1 MRAWRRTFAIHG
13 LYWLVANL
21 AERTP
26 LLVTVDDVLWVD
38 GPSLSWL
45 AYLGPRAAELRVLV
59 VVTVREGDPQARV
72 PAVEAVLSEVTAHR
86 FALSAL
92 SPASAEALVR
102 RDLGRTASAGF
113 CAACW
118 ELTGG
123 NPLYVRELLA
133 AARNERLTGGEDS
146 VAALRALASSAV
158 GASVLGRL
166 ARMGPDAIELAR
178 AVAVLGSQHE
188 VAVAAELAGLDAADA
203 ELIADELAAAQVL
216 APVRPLDYFHPLIS
230 EAVYAGIALGARRLA
245 HRRAAAILDRTGATD
260 SVAAHLLMTGPAGD
274 NWVVERLSA
283 AARDARERGAPEV
296 AASYLRR
303 ALAEPPDELERPEL
317 EGATVVILP
326 RFDPAAFF
334 RAVEVYRAT
343 RAELVPPMV
352 LGLAASDLIDSHDVS
367 SLRVLTSG
375 AAPLGAD
382 LARACAQ
389 RIGCRVKQAYGL
401 TEIAGGSHI
410 APDDGPDRPDS
421 IGPALPGVECRVVDS
436 ESGADAGTG
445 AAGELLI
452 RAPGIMRGY
461 LGDPEVTAATV
472 DSAGWLHTGDI
483 VTVDDNG
490 WYFVADRVKE
500 LIKYKGLSVAPAE
513 LEGLLLTHPAVA
525 DAAVVRHPDQ
535 AAGEV
540 PKAYLVLRG
549 AVSERELMDWVAE
562 RVAPYK
568 RVRLVEFTDSIPK
581 SPSGKILRRLLVA
594 RGAGADEAVAVP
606 QP

>member
-1 MRAWRRTFAIHG
+1 MRQEHDVMGAEIREYGDKADLLLTPPDIPEVTLPEYVLGQALQRGSKRALVDAATGAALTYAELATAVGEVSAG
-13 LYWLVANL
+13 LAARGVG
-21 AERTP
+21 P
-26 LLVTVDDVLWVD
+26 GDVLALCAPNSIDFV
-38 GPSLSWL
+38 L
-45 AYLGPRAAELRVLV
+45 AYLAATSAGA
-59 VVTVREGDPQARV
+59 VVTTVNPLWTEAEIGRQLRQCGARWLV
-72 PAVEAVLSEVTAHR
+72 STADLLAGKLR
-86 FALSAL
+86 
-92 SPASAEALVR
+92 ALVR
-102 RDLGRTASAGF
+102 DTGIAEAFAIGVRADREATPFDALRLGSAPATAAPPTAAGSVSD
-113 CAACW
+113 AAFLLSSSGTTGLPKIVV
-118 ELTGG
+118 LTH
-123 NPLYVRELLA
+123 
-133 AARNERLTGGEDS
+133 RNLVASLCQTRLVHKVTADD
-146 VAALRALASSAV
+146 VVIAALPLFHIFGLQISMNLAL
-158 GASVLGRL
+158 
-166 ARMGPDAIELAR
+166 
-178 AVAVLGSQHE
+178 
-188 VAVAAELAGLDAADA
+188 
-203 ELIADELAAAQVL
+203 
-216 APVRPLDYFHPLIS
+216 
-230 EAVYAGIALGARRLA
+230 
-245 HRRAAAILDRTGATD
+245 
-260 SVAAHLLMTGPAGD
+260 
-274 NWVVERLSA
+274 
-283 AARDARERGAPEV
+283 
-296 AASYLRR
+296 
-303 ALAEPPDELERPEL
+303 L

-326 RFDPAAFF
+326 RFDLAAFF

-421 IGPALPGVECRVVDS
+421 IGPALPGVECRVADS
-436 ESGADAGTG
+436 KSGAEAGTG
-445 AAGELLI
+445 APGELLI
-452 RAPGIMRGY
+452 RTPGTMRGY

-500 LIKYKGLSVAPAE
+500 LIKYKGLSIAPAE

-540 PKAYLVLRG
+540 PKAYLVLRD
-549 AVSERELMDWVAE
+549 AVSEQELMDWVAE

>member
-1 MRAWRRTFAIHG
+1 LGWPADVAGRPGLQTGVSTVRSKAGEPMRQEHDVMGAEIREYGDKADLLLTPPDIPEVTLPEYVLGQALQRGSKRALVDAATGAALTYAELATAVGEVSAG
-13 LYWLVANL
+13 LAARGVG
-21 AERTP
+21 P
-26 LLVTVDDVLWVD
+26 GDVLALCAPNSIDFV
-38 GPSLSWL
+38 L
-45 AYLGPRAAELRVLV
+45 AYLAATSAGA
-59 VVTVREGDPQARV
+59 VVTTVNPLWTEAEIGRQLRQCGARWLV
-72 PAVEAVLSEVTAHR
+72 STADLLAGKLR
-86 FALSAL
+86 
-92 SPASAEALVR
+92 ALVR
-102 RDLGRTASAGF
+102 D
-113 CAACW
+113 
-118 ELTGG
+118 TGIAEAFAIG
-123 NPLYVRELLA
+123 AQADREA
-133 AARNERLTGGEDS
+133 TPFD
-146 VAALRALASSAV
+146 ALRLGSAPATAAPPTAAGSVSDAAFLLSSSGTTGLPKIVVLTHRNLVAS
-158 GASVLGRL
+158 LCQTRL
-166 ARMGPDAIELAR
+166 VHKVTADDVVI
-178 AVAVLGSQHE
+178 AVLPLFHIFGLQISMN
-188 VAVAAELAGLDAADA
+188 LAL
-203 ELIADELAAAQVL
+203 
-216 APVRPLDYFHPLIS
+216 
-230 EAVYAGIALGARRLA
+230 
-245 HRRAAAILDRTGATD
+245 
-260 SVAAHLLMTGPAGD
+260 
-274 NWVVERLSA
+274 
-283 AARDARERGAPEV
+283 
-296 AASYLRR
+296 
-303 ALAEPPDELERPEL
+303 L

-326 RFDPAAFF
+326 RFDLAAFF

-436 ESGADAGTG
+436 KSGAEAGTG
-445 AAGELLI
+445 APGELLI
-452 RAPGIMRGY
+452 RTPGTMRGY

-500 LIKYKGLSVAPAE
+500 LIKYKGLSIAPAE

-540 PKAYLVLRG
+540 PKAYLVLRD
-549 AVSERELMDWVAE
+549 AVSEQELMDWVAE

-568 RVRLVEFTDSIPK
+568 RVRLVEFTDCIPK

>member
-1 MRAWRRTFAIHG
+1 MRQEHDVMGAEIREYGDKADLLLTPPDIPEVTLPEYVLGQALQRGSKRALVDAATGAALTYAELATAVGEVSAG
-13 LYWLVANL
+13 LAARGVG
-21 AERTP
+21 P
-26 LLVTVDDVLWVD
+26 GDVLALCAPNSIDFV
-38 GPSLSWL
+38 L
-45 AYLGPRAAELRVLV
+45 AYLAATSAGA
-59 VVTVREGDPQARV
+59 VVTTVNPLWTEAEIGRQLRQCGARWLV
-72 PAVEAVLSEVTAHR
+72 STADLLAGKLR
-86 FALSAL
+86 
-92 SPASAEALVR
+92 ALVR
-102 RDLGRTASAGF
+102 DTGIAEAFAIGAQADREATPFDALRLGSAPATAAPPTAAGSVSD
-113 CAACW
+113 AAFLLSSSGTTGLPKIVV
-118 ELTGG
+118 LTH
-123 NPLYVRELLA
+123 
-133 AARNERLTGGEDS
+133 RNLVASLCQTRLVHKVTADD
-146 VAALRALASSAV
+146 VVIAALPLFHIFGLQISMNLAL
-158 GASVLGRL
+158 
-166 ARMGPDAIELAR
+166 
-178 AVAVLGSQHE
+178 
-188 VAVAAELAGLDAADA
+188 
-203 ELIADELAAAQVL
+203 
-216 APVRPLDYFHPLIS
+216 
-230 EAVYAGIALGARRLA
+230 
-245 HRRAAAILDRTGATD
+245 
-260 SVAAHLLMTGPAGD
+260 
-274 NWVVERLSA
+274 
-283 AARDARERGAPEV
+283 
-296 AASYLRR
+296 
-303 ALAEPPDELERPEL
+303 L

-326 RFDPAAFF
+326 RFDLAAFF

-436 ESGADAGTG
+436 KSGAEAGTG
-445 AAGELLI
+445 APGELLI
-452 RAPGIMRGY
+452 RTPGTMRGY

-500 LIKYKGLSVAPAE
+500 LIKYKGLSIAPAE

-540 PKAYLVLRG
+540 PKAYLVLRD
-549 AVSERELMDWVAE
+549 AVSEQELMDWVAE

-568 RVRLVEFTDSIPK
+568 RVRLVEFTDCIPK

>member
-1 MRAWRRTFAIHG
+1 MGAEIREYGDKADLLLTPPDIPEVTLPEYVLGQALQRGSKRALVDAATGAALTYAELATAVGEVSAG
-13 LYWLVANL
+13 LAARGVG
-21 AERTP
+21 P
-26 LLVTVDDVLWVD
+26 GDVLALCAPNSIDFV
-38 GPSLSWL
+38 L
-45 AYLGPRAAELRVLV
+45 AYLAATSAGA
-59 VVTVREGDPQARV
+59 VVTTVNPLWTEAEIGRQLRQSGARWLV
-72 PAVEAVLSEVTAHR
+72 STADLLAGKLR
-86 FALSAL
+86 
-92 SPASAEALVR
+92 ALVR
-102 RDLGRTASAGF
+102 
-113 CAACW
+113 
-118 ELTGG
+118 ETGIAEAFAIG
-123 NPLYVRELLA
+123 A
-133 AARNERLTGGEDS
+133 QSGGEATPFDALRLGSAPATAAPPTAAGS
-146 VAALRALASSAV
+146 VSDAAFLLSSSGTTGLPKIVVLTHRNLVASLCQTRLVHKVTADDVVIAALPLFHIFGLQISMNLAL
-158 GASVLGRL
+158 
-166 ARMGPDAIELAR
+166 
-178 AVAVLGSQHE
+178 
-188 VAVAAELAGLDAADA
+188 
-203 ELIADELAAAQVL
+203 
-216 APVRPLDYFHPLIS
+216 
-230 EAVYAGIALGARRLA
+230 
-245 HRRAAAILDRTGATD
+245 
-260 SVAAHLLMTGPAGD
+260 
-274 NWVVERLSA
+274 
-283 AARDARERGAPEV
+283 
-296 AASYLRR
+296 
-303 ALAEPPDELERPEL
+303 L

-326 RFDPAAFF
+326 RFDLAAFL

-436 ESGADAGTG
+436 KSGADAGTG
-445 AAGELLI
+445 APGELLI
-452 RAPGIMRGY
+452 RTPGIMRGY
-461 LGDPEVTAATV
+461 LGNPEATAATV

-483 VTVDDNG
+483 VTVDDDG

-540 PKAYLVLRG
+540 PKAYLVLRD
-549 AVSERELMDWVAE
+549 AVSEQELMDWVAE

-594 RGAGADEAVAVP
+594 RGAGADEAVVVP

>member
-1 MRAWRRTFAIHG
+1 MGAEIREYGDKADLLLTPPDIPEVTLPEYVLGQALQHGSKRALVDAATGAALTYAELATAVGEVSAG
-13 LYWLVANL
+13 LAARGVG
-21 AERTP
+21 P
-26 LLVTVDDVLWVD
+26 GDVLALCSPNSIDFV
-38 GPSLSWL
+38 L
-45 AYLGPRAAELRVLV
+45 AYLAATSAGA
-59 VVTVREGDPQARV
+59 VVTTVNPLWTEAEIGRQLRQCGARWLV
-72 PAVEAVLSEVTAHR
+72 STADLLAGKLR
-86 FALSAL
+86 
-92 SPASAEALVR
+92 ALVR
-102 RDLGRTASAGF
+102 
-113 CAACW
+113 
-118 ELTGG
+118 ETGIAEAFAIG
-123 NPLYVRELLA
+123 A
-133 AARNERLTGGEDS
+133 QSGGEATPFDALRLGSAPATAAPPIAAGS
-146 VAALRALASSAV
+146 VSDAAFLLSSSGTTGLPKIVVLTHRNLVASLCQTRLVHKVTADDVVIAALPLFHIFGLQISMNLAL
-158 GASVLGRL
+158 
-166 ARMGPDAIELAR
+166 
-178 AVAVLGSQHE
+178 
-188 VAVAAELAGLDAADA
+188 
-203 ELIADELAAAQVL
+203 
-216 APVRPLDYFHPLIS
+216 
-230 EAVYAGIALGARRLA
+230 
-245 HRRAAAILDRTGATD
+245 
-260 SVAAHLLMTGPAGD
+260 
-274 NWVVERLSA
+274 
-283 AARDARERGAPEV
+283 
-296 AASYLRR
+296 
-303 ALAEPPDELERPEL
+303 L

-326 RFDPAAFF
+326 RFDLAAFL

-367 SLRVLTSG
+367 SLRVLTCG

-445 AAGELLI
+445 ASGELLI

-461 LGDPEVTAATV
+461 LGNPEATAATV

-483 VTVDDNG
+483 VTVDDDG

-540 PKAYLVLRG
+540 PKAYLVLRD
-549 AVSERELMDWVAE
+549 AVSEQELMDWVAE

-594 RGAGADEAVAVP
+594 RGAGADEAVVVR

>member
-1 MRAWRRTFAIHG
+1 MRQEHDVMGAEIREYGDKADLLLTPPDIPEVTLPEYVLGQALQRGSKRALVDAATGAALTYAELATAVGQVSAG
-13 LYWLVANL
+13 LAARGVG
-21 AERTP
+21 P
-26 LLVTVDDVLWVD
+26 GDVLALCAPNSIDFV
-38 GPSLSWL
+38 L
-45 AYLGPRAAELRVLV
+45 AYLAATSAGA
-59 VVTVREGDPQARV
+59 VVTTVNPLWTEAEIGRQLRQCGARWLV
-72 PAVEAVLSEVTAHR
+72 STADLLAGKLR
-86 FALSAL
+86 
-92 SPASAEALVR
+92 ALVR
-102 RDLGRTASAGF
+102 D
-113 CAACW
+113 
-118 ELTGG
+118 TGIAEAFAIG
-123 NPLYVRELLA
+123 AQADREA
-133 AARNERLTGGEDS
+133 TPFD
-146 VAALRALASSAV
+146 ALRLGSAPATAAPPTAAGSVSDAAFLLSSSGTTGLPKIVVLTHRNLVAS
-158 GASVLGRL
+158 LCQTRL
-166 ARMGPDAIELAR
+166 VHKVTADDVVI
-178 AVAVLGSQHE
+178 AVLPLFHIFGLQISMN
-188 VAVAAELAGLDAADA
+188 LAL
-203 ELIADELAAAQVL
+203 
-216 APVRPLDYFHPLIS
+216 
-230 EAVYAGIALGARRLA
+230 
-245 HRRAAAILDRTGATD
+245 
-260 SVAAHLLMTGPAGD
+260 
-274 NWVVERLSA
+274 
-283 AARDARERGAPEV
+283 
-296 AASYLRR
+296 
-303 ALAEPPDELERPEL
+303 L

-326 RFDPAAFF
+326 RFDLAAFF

-436 ESGADAGTG
+436 KSGAEAGTG
-445 AAGELLI
+445 APGELLI
-452 RAPGIMRGY
+452 RTPGTMRGY

-500 LIKYKGLSVAPAE
+500 LIKYKGLSIAPAE

-540 PKAYLVLRG
+540 PKAYLVLRD
-549 AVSERELMDWVAE
+549 AVSEQELMDWVAE

-568 RVRLVEFTDSIPK
+568 RVRLVEFTDCIPK

>member
-1 MRAWRRTFAIHG
+1 MRQEHDVMGAEIREYGDKADLLLTPPDIPEVTLPEYVLGQALQRGSKRALVDAATGAALTYAELATAVGEVSAG
-13 LYWLVANL
+13 LAARGVG
-21 AERTP
+21 P
-26 LLVTVDDVLWVD
+26 GDVLALCAPNSIDFV
-38 GPSLSWL
+38 L
-45 AYLGPRAAELRVLV
+45 AYLAATSAGA
-59 VVTVREGDPQARV
+59 VVTTVNPLWTEAEIGRQLRQCGARWLV
-72 PAVEAVLSEVTAHR
+72 STADLLAGKLR
-86 FALSAL
+86 
-92 SPASAEALVR
+92 ALVR
-102 RDLGRTASAGF
+102 D
-113 CAACW
+113 
-118 ELTGG
+118 TGIAEAFAIG
-123 NPLYVRELLA
+123 AQADREA
-133 AARNERLTGGEDS
+133 TPFD
-146 VAALRALASSAV
+146 ALRLGSAPATAAPPTAAGSVSDAAFLLSSSGTTGLPKIVVLTHRNLVAS
-158 GASVLGRL
+158 LCQTRL
-166 ARMGPDAIELAR
+166 VHKVTADDVVI
-178 AVAVLGSQHE
+178 AVLPLFHIFGLQISMN
-188 VAVAAELAGLDAADA
+188 LAL
-203 ELIADELAAAQVL
+203 
-216 APVRPLDYFHPLIS
+216 
-230 EAVYAGIALGARRLA
+230 
-245 HRRAAAILDRTGATD
+245 
-260 SVAAHLLMTGPAGD
+260 
-274 NWVVERLSA
+274 
-283 AARDARERGAPEV
+283 
-296 AASYLRR
+296 
-303 ALAEPPDELERPEL
+303 L

-326 RFDPAAFF
+326 RFDLAAFF

-436 ESGADAGTG
+436 KSGAEAGTG
-445 AAGELLI
+445 APGELLI
-452 RAPGIMRGY
+452 RTPGTMRGY

-500 LIKYKGLSVAPAE
+500 LIKYKGLSIAPAE

-540 PKAYLVLRG
+540 PKAYLVLRD
-549 AVSERELMDWVAE
+549 AVSEQELMDWVAE

-568 RVRLVEFTDSIPK
+568 RVRLVEFTDCIPK

>member
-1 MRAWRRTFAIHG
+1 MGAEIREYGDKADLLLTPPDIPEVTLPEYVLGQALQHGSKRALVDAATGAALTYAELATAVGEVSAG
-13 LYWLVANL
+13 LAARGVG
-21 AERTP
+21 P
-26 LLVTVDDVLWVD
+26 GDVLALCSPNSIDFV
-38 GPSLSWL
+38 L
-45 AYLGPRAAELRVLV
+45 AYLAATSAGA
-59 VVTVREGDPQARV
+59 VVTTVNPLWTEAEIGRQLRQCGARWLV
-72 PAVEAVLSEVTAHR
+72 STADLLAGKLR
-86 FALSAL
+86 
-92 SPASAEALVR
+92 ALVR
-102 RDLGRTASAGF
+102 
-113 CAACW
+113 
-118 ELTGG
+118 ETGIAEAFAIG
-123 NPLYVRELLA
+123 A
-133 AARNERLTGGEDS
+133 QSGGEATPFDALRLGSAPATAAPPIAAGS
-146 VAALRALASSAV
+146 VSDAAFLLSSSGTTGLPKIVVLTHRNLVASLCQTRLVHKVTADDVVIAALPLFHIFGLQISMNLAL
-158 GASVLGRL
+158 
-166 ARMGPDAIELAR
+166 
-178 AVAVLGSQHE
+178 
-188 VAVAAELAGLDAADA
+188 
-203 ELIADELAAAQVL
+203 
-216 APVRPLDYFHPLIS
+216 
-230 EAVYAGIALGARRLA
+230 
-245 HRRAAAILDRTGATD
+245 
-260 SVAAHLLMTGPAGD
+260 
-274 NWVVERLSA
+274 
-283 AARDARERGAPEV
+283 
-296 AASYLRR
+296 
-303 ALAEPPDELERPEL
+303 L

-326 RFDPAAFF
+326 RFDLAAFL

-367 SLRVLTSG
+367 SLRVLTCG

-445 AAGELLI
+445 APGELLI

-472 DSAGWLHTGDI
+472 DSAGWLHTGNI

-540 PKAYLVLRG
+540 PKAYLVLRD
-549 AVSERELMDWVAE
+549 AVSEQELMDWVAE

-594 RGAGADEAVAVP
+594 RGAGADEAVAVR

>member
-1 MRAWRRTFAIHG
+1 MGAEIREYGDKADLLLTPPDIPEVTLPEYVLGQALQHGSKRALVDAATGAALTYAELATAVGEVSAG
-13 LYWLVANL
+13 LAARGVG
-21 AERTP
+21 P
-26 LLVTVDDVLWVD
+26 GDVLALCSPNSIDFV
-38 GPSLSWL
+38 L
-45 AYLGPRAAELRVLV
+45 AYLAATSAGA
-59 VVTVREGDPQARV
+59 VVTTVNPLWTEAEIGRQLRQCGARWLV
-72 PAVEAVLSEVTAHR
+72 STADLLAGKLR
-86 FALSAL
+86 
-92 SPASAEALVR
+92 ALVR
-102 RDLGRTASAGF
+102 
-113 CAACW
+113 
-118 ELTGG
+118 ETGIAEAFAIG
-123 NPLYVRELLA
+123 A
-133 AARNERLTGGEDS
+133 QSGGEATPFDALRLGSAPATAAPPIAAGS
-146 VAALRALASSAV
+146 VSDAAFLLSSSGTTGLPKIVVLTHRNLVASLCQTRLVHKVTADDVVIAALPLFHIFGLQISMNLAL
-158 GASVLGRL
+158 
-166 ARMGPDAIELAR
+166 
-178 AVAVLGSQHE
+178 
-188 VAVAAELAGLDAADA
+188 
-203 ELIADELAAAQVL
+203 
-216 APVRPLDYFHPLIS
+216 
-230 EAVYAGIALGARRLA
+230 
-245 HRRAAAILDRTGATD
+245 
-260 SVAAHLLMTGPAGD
+260 
-274 NWVVERLSA
+274 
-283 AARDARERGAPEV
+283 
-296 AASYLRR
+296 
-303 ALAEPPDELERPEL
+303 L

-326 RFDPAAFF
+326 RFDLAAFL

-367 SLRVLTSG
+367 SLRVLTCG

-445 AAGELLI
+445 ASGELLI

-461 LGDPEVTAATV
+461 LGNPEATAATV

-483 VTVDDNG
+483 VTVDDDG

-540 PKAYLVLRG
+540 PKAYLVLRD
-549 AVSERELMDWVAE
+549 AVSEQELMDWVAE

>member
-1 MRAWRRTFAIHG
+1 MGAEIRECGGNRVPEFTVSAIPDVTLPEYVLGQALRRVGKRA
-13 LYWLVANL
+13 LVDA
-21 AERTP
+21 ATGA
-26 LLVTVDDVLWVD
+26 VLT
-38 GPSLSWL
+38 
-45 AYLGPRAAELRVLV
+45 YAELG
-59 VVTVREGDPQARV
+59 T
-72 PAVEAVLSEVTAHR
+72 AVSAVS
-86 FALSAL
+86 
-92 SPASAEALVR
+92 
-102 RDLGRTASAGF
+102 DG
-113 CAACW
+113 
-118 ELTGG
+118 
-123 NPLYVRELLA
+123 LA
-133 AARNERLTGGEDS
+133 ARGVARGE
-146 VAALRALASSAV
+146 VLALCAPNSIDFVIACLAASSA
-158 GASVLGRL
+158 GAVVTTVNPLWTEAEI
-166 ARMGPDAIELAR
+166 ARQLRQSGAR
-178 AVAVLGSQHE
+178 WLVSTADL
-188 VAVAAELAGLDAADA
+188 LAGKLR
-203 ELIADELAAAQVL
+203 
-216 APVRPLDYFHPLIS
+216 APVRETGIAEAFAIGAQGDSEATPLD
-230 EAVYAGIALGARRLA
+230 ALRL
-245 HRRAAAILDRTGATD
+245 G
-260 SVAAHLLMTGPAGD
+260 
-274 NWVVERLSA
+274 SA
-283 AARDARERGAPEV
+283 AATAALPTAVASASDAAFLLSSSGTTGLPKIVVLTHRNLV
-296 AASYLRR
+296 ASLCQTRLVHKVTADDVVLA
-303 ALAEPPDELERPEL
+303 ALPLFHIFGLQISLNLALL

-326 RFDPAAFF
+326 RFDLAAFL

-367 SLRVLTSG
+367 SLRVLTCG

-421 IGPALPGVECRVVDS
+421 IGPALPGVECRVIDA
-436 ESGADAGTG
+436 ESGADADTG
-445 AAGELLI
+445 APGELLI
-452 RAPGIMRGY
+452 RAPGTMRGY
-461 LGDPEVTAATV
+461 LGNPEATAATV

-483 VTVDDNG
+483 VTVDNDG

-513 LEGLLLTHPAVA
+513 LEGLLLTHPAVE

-540 PKAYLVLRG
+540 PKAYLVLRD
-549 AVSERELMDWVAE
+549 AVSGQELMDWVAE

-594 RGAGADEAVAVP
+594 RGASADEAVAVP

>member
-1 MRAWRRTFAIHG
+1 MSTAD
-13 LYWLVANL
+13 LL
-21 AERTP
+21 A
-26 LLVTVDDVLWVD
+26 
-38 GPSLSWL
+38 GK
-45 AYLGPRAAELRVLV
+45 LR
-59 VVTVREGDPQARV
+59 
-72 PAVEAVLSEVTAHR
+72 
-86 FALSAL
+86 
-92 SPASAEALVR
+92 ALVR
-102 RDLGRTASAGF
+102 DTGIAEAFAIGVRADREATPFDALRLGSAPATAAPPTAAGSVSD
-113 CAACW
+113 AAFLLSSSGTTGLPKIVV
-118 ELTGG
+118 LTH
-123 NPLYVRELLA
+123 
-133 AARNERLTGGEDS
+133 RNLVASLCQTRLVHKVTADD
-146 VAALRALASSAV
+146 VVIAALPLFHIFGLQISMNLAL
-158 GASVLGRL
+158 
-166 ARMGPDAIELAR
+166 
-178 AVAVLGSQHE
+178 
-188 VAVAAELAGLDAADA
+188 
-203 ELIADELAAAQVL
+203 
-216 APVRPLDYFHPLIS
+216 
-230 EAVYAGIALGARRLA
+230 
-245 HRRAAAILDRTGATD
+245 
-260 SVAAHLLMTGPAGD
+260 
-274 NWVVERLSA
+274 
-283 AARDARERGAPEV
+283 
-296 AASYLRR
+296 
-303 ALAEPPDELERPEL
+303 L

-326 RFDPAAFF
+326 RFDLAAFF

-421 IGPALPGVECRVVDS
+421 IGPALPGVECRVADS
-436 ESGADAGTG
+436 KSGAEAGTG
-445 AAGELLI
+445 APGELLI
-452 RAPGIMRGY
+452 RTPGTMRGY

-500 LIKYKGLSVAPAE
+500 LIKYKGLSIAPAE

-540 PKAYLVLRG
+540 PKAYLVLRD
-549 AVSERELMDWVAE
+549 AVSEQELMDWVAE